1 MHKMLWLFGCVV
13 LALGGCGTQDLR
25 EAISGRVTFDGQP
38 LAHGSLRFEP
48 LDTRLGQAAGA
59 VITQGQFQ
67 VDSSQGLTPGAYR
80 VAVSSPRVEPT
91 AAPSMD
97 NSGPVE
103 ERIPAR
109 YNANSE
115 LKINVES
122 GGTNQFQFDLLTTNS
137 N

>member
-1 MHKMLWLFGCVV
+1 
-13 LALGGCGTQDLR
+13 
-25 EAISGRVTFDGQP
+25 
-38 LAHGSLRFEP
+38 
-48 LDTRLGQAAGA
+48 
-59 VITQGQFQ
+59 
-67 VDSSQGLTPGAYR
+67 
-80 VAVSSPRVEPT
+80 
-91 AAPSMD
+91 MD